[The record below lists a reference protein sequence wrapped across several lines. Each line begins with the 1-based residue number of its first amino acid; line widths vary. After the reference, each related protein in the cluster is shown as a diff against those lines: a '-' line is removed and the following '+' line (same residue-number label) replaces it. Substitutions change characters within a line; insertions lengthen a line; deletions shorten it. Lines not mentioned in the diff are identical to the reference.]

1 MLARSLHRLLQITEP
16 LLTSFTA
23 KLKMPNTLPAPR
35 AYLYLDA
42 VARAGS
48 IRKAAERLFVAST
61 ALNRKI
67 KEIEDALGT
76 PLFER
81 LPRGVRL
88 TAAGEVMIAMVRRN
102 IADLRATTSH
112 IEHLKGNMRGT
123 VRLGCAE
130 SVATDLVPASIADYQ
145 TQYPAVKF
153 SVTMG
158 VTASLTNALLQD
170 DLDLMI
176 VHDPVPSDMI
186 KVMIS
191 VRQPL
196 CAMVRP
202 DHPLAELTSVKLA
215 DCQKYPIALGDATFG
230 SRKLIDAI
238 VNRSRISL
246 NVVLEATSVQVLKE
260 FTLASN
266 AVSFQFEIG
275 IRKEVASG
283 TLVSI
288 PLTDRALSHTKLSI
302 ACRSGRTLPIASNSF
317 SQLLETRLTAHNL

>member
-1 MLARSLHRLLQITEP
+1 MCKS
-16 LLTSFTA
+16 
-23 KLKMPNTLPAPR
+23 MPNTLPPPR

-112 IEHLKGNMRGT
+112 IEHLRGNMRGT

-130 SVATDLVPASIADYQ
+130 SVATDLVPFAISDYQ

-153 SVTMG
+153 SVAMG
-158 VTASLTNALLQD
+158 VTSALSNALLED
-170 DLDLMI
+170 DLDLLI
-176 VHDPVPSDMI
+176 VHDPAPSEMI
-186 KVMIS
+186 KVIAS
-191 VRQPL
+191 IRQPL

-202 DHPLAELTSVKLA
+202 DHPLAKFPSVRLA
-215 DCQKYPIALGDATFG
+215 DCQKFPVALGDANFG
-230 SRKLIDAI
+230 SRRLVEAI
-238 VNRSRISL
+238 VSRSRISL
-246 NVVLEATSVQVLKE
+246 NVVLQASSVQVLKE

-275 IRKEVASG
+275 IRKDVANG
-283 TLVSI
+283 TLVAI
-288 PLTDRALSHTKLSI
+288 PLTDRTLSNTKLSI
-302 ACRSGRTLPIASNSF
+302 VHRQGRSLPIAVKSF
-317 SQLLETRLTAHNL
+317 SQLLEARLTAHNL

>member
-1 MLARSLHRLLQITEP
+1 
-16 LLTSFTA
+16 
-23 KLKMPNTLPAPR
+23 MPNTIPPPR

-112 IEHLKGNMRGT
+112 IEHLRGNMRGT

-130 SVATDLVPASIADYQ
+130 SVASDLVPFAIADYQ

-153 SVTMG
+153 SVAMG
-158 VTASLTNALLQD
+158 VTSTLSNALLED
-170 DLDLMI
+170 DLDLLI
-176 VHDPVPSDMI
+176 VHDPAPSDMI
-186 KVMIS
+186 KVIAS
-191 VRQPL
+191 IRQPL
-196 CAMVRP
+196 CAMVRS
-202 DHPLAELTSVKLA
+202 DHPLTKLPSVRLA
-215 DCQKYPIALGDATFG
+215 DCQKFPIALGDANFG
-230 SRKLIDAI
+230 SRRLIEAI
-238 VNRSRISL
+238 VSRSRISL
-246 NVVLEATSVQVLKE
+246 NVVLQASSVQVLKE

-275 IRKEVASG
+275 TRRDVANG
-283 TLVSI
+283 TLVAL
-288 PLTDRALSHTKLSI
+288 PLSDRALSNTKLSI
-302 ACRSGRTLPIASNSF
+302 AHRQGRSLPVAVKSF
-317 SQLLETRLTAHNL
+317 SQLLEARLTAHNL

>member
-1 MLARSLHRLLQITEP
+1 MFESWHVLCIS
-16 LLTSFTA
+16 
-23 KLKMPNTLPAPR
+23 KYMPNTLPAPR
-35 AYLYLDA
+35 AYVYLDA

-102 IADLRATTSH
+102 MADLRATTSH

-130 SVATDLVPASIADYQ
+130 SVATDLVPASIAAYQ
-145 TQYPAVKF
+145 LQYPAVKF
-153 SVTMG
+153 SVSTG
-158 VTASLTNALLQD
+158 VTSNLTKALLED
-170 DLDLMI
+170 DLDLLI
-176 VHDPVPSDMI
+176 VHDPTPSDLL
-186 KVMIS
+186 KVIAS

-202 DHPLAELTSVKLA
+202 DHPLAKLSSVRLS
-215 DCQKYPIALGDATFG
+215 DCQKFPVALGDANFG
-230 SRKLIDAI
+230 SRKLIESI
-238 VNRSRISL
+238 VSRSRISL
-246 NVVLEATSVQVLKE
+246 NVVVEANSVQVLKE

-266 AVSFQFEIG
+266 CVSFQFEIG
-275 IRKEVASG
+275 TRKDVASG
-283 TLVSI
+283 TLCSV
-288 PLTDRALSHTKLSI
+288 PLSDRALSNTKLSI
-302 ACRSGRTLPIASNSF
+302 AYRSGRTLPIASKSF
-317 SQLLETRLTAHNL
+317 SQLLEARLTAHNL